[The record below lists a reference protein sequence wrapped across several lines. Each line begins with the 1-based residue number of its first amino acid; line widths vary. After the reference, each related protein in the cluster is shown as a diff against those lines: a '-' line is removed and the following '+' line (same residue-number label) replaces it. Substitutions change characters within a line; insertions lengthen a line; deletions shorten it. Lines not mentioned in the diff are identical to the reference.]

1 MKNINEVSTLELSN
15 YVNVIRKMLL
25 MDGFFEHHLYS
36 TTNYKIEDTDCFK
49 VDNET
54 YLRFNPEPEIWVV
67 GDKHDKFFWIGSLFR
82 NEKRLTQIH
91 KKEFTVVDIYLKEK
105 DRKDT
110 ISFFFKILEQIEKSL
125 DLQNLSRLPIE
136 YVKYEQF
143 KNERLNKH
151 KRYWLIVTDY
161 PIQES
166 FYDKETNLKDG
177 TTKFEI
183 YFIKEGSSIELGVGG
198 NLGENLNKKKFI
210 KKEDKFVNKK
220 ALSNSFIGFGFGL
233 ERLIYTYKNIK

>member
-1 MKNINEVSTLELSN
+1 MKNIKDISSLELSKYIN
-15 YVNVIRKMLL
+15 IIRKFFLIGNL
-25 MDGFFEHHLYS
+25 FEHHLYS
-36 TTNYKIEDTDCFK
+36 TIDYKIENTDTF
-49 VDNET
+49 NFEENR
-54 YLRFNPEPEIWVV
+54 YLRFNPEPEIWTI
-67 GDKHDKFFWIGSLFR
+67 GERYDKFFWIGSLFR

-151 KRYWLIVTDY
+151 KRYWLIVTVY

-220 ALSNSFIGFGFGL
+220 ALSKSFIGFGFGL